1 MPLIALTPSWNSQTK
16 QLCLGN
22 DYIDAVQRAGGAP
35 VLLSMTD
42 SEAIADEMLSRMDG
56 VLFTGG
62 GDVNPACY
70 GEEILPCCGEPTDNR
85 DRFETLLLRC
95 ALRRKLPILGICRGL
110 QIINVCLGG
119 SLYQDIEKQYSRDL
133 SHPRYDVPRDY
144 AHAVS
149 LMPGTLLHQ
158 LYGSDEIQ
166 VNSRH
171 HQGIKVLA
179 PGLKINAVAPD
190 RLIEGVESADGS
202 PLLTVQWHPE
212 SLQDRYSEHRAPF
225 DWLIREA
232 SR

>member
-70 GEEILPCCGEPTDNR
+70 GEELLPCCGEPADNR
-85 DRFETLLLRC
+85 DRFEALLLRC

-110 QIINVCLGG
+110 QIINVCFGG
-119 SLYQDIEKQYSRDL
+119 SLYQDIGEQYSKDL
-133 SHPRYDVPRDY
+133 LHPRFDVPRDY

-149 LMPGTLLHQ
+149 LTPGTLLRKI
-158 LYGSDEIQ
+158 YGSDKIQ

-179 PGLKINAVAPD
+179 PGLKVNAVSSD
-190 RLIEGVESADGS
+190 QLIEGFESADGS

-212 SLQDRYSEHRAPF
+212 SLQDRYPEHRAPF